1 MAEYIRDII
10 KSFQE
15 ISNKD
20 FILNLNQ
27 DDNPFKI
34 SKLIDINYG
43 IRNFIGNANKF
54 AKNKIYISIKV
65 IMKIQRYQSR
75 MMDQAIRKIF

>member
-1 MAEYIRDII
+1 MTYKQECSLAEYIRDII

-27 DDNPFKI
+27 DDN
-34 SKLIDINYG
+34 L
-43 IRNFIGNANKF
+43 
-54 AKNKIYISIKV
+54 
-65 IMKIQRYQSR
+65 
-75 MMDQAIRKIF
+75 